1 MTKPRTIIVL
11 PAYNA
16 SQTLQATLDEIPSG
30 CADEILLVDDAS
42 QDGTAE
48 LAESLGLT
56 VIRHEKNRGYG
67 GNQKTCYTEALARGA
82 DRIVMVHPDD
92 QYDARVL
99 PHMLGLLD
107 LEICDVILG
116 SRIRTRK
123 EALQGGMP
131 LHKYLGNRG
140 LTILENML
148 LGQNLGEFHSGLRA
162 YRREVLETIPFL
174 ENREDFAFDSQL
186 LVQAVHFGFR
196 LGDLPVGVRYFPEAS
211 SIGFLHGM
219 SYIGGTLS
227 ALGAYLLH
235 HSGLVK
241 HRLFR
246 EPSPEASNASG
257 R

>member
-1 MTKPRTIIVL
+1 MRKPRTIVVL

-16 SQTLQATLDEIPSG
+16 SRTLRATLEEIPSG

-82 DRIVMVHPDD
+82 DRVVMVHPDD

-123 EALQGGMP
+123 EALEGGMP

-140 LTILENML
+140 LTILENIL

-162 YRREVLETIPFL
+162 YRREVLETIPFMD
-174 ENREDFAFDSQL
+174 NRDDFAFDSQF

-196 LGDLPVGVRYFPEAS
+196 LGDVPVGVRYFPEAS
-211 SIGFLHGM
+211 SIGFQHGM

-227 ALGAYLLH
+227 ALGAYVLH
-235 HSGLVK
+235 HAGLVK
-241 HRLFR
+241 HPMFR
-246 EPSPEASNASG
+246 AAAG
-257 R
+257 GKTCG

>member
-1 MTKPRTIIVL
+1 MTKPRTIVVL

-16 SQTLQATLDEIPSG
+16 SRTLQATLDEIPSG

-42 QDGTAE
+42 QDGTAD

-56 VIRHEKNRGYG
+56 VIRHEHNRGYG

-162 YRREVLETIPFL
+162 FRREVLETIPFL
-174 ENREDFAFDSQL
+174 ENREDFAFDSQI

-196 LGDLPVGVRYFPEAS
+196 LGDVPVGVRYFPEAS

-246 EPSPEASNASG
+246 EPKPQASG
-257 R
+257 GLGR

>member
-1 MTKPRTIIVL
+1 MTKPRTIVVL

-16 SQTLQATLDEIPSG
+16 SRTLQATLDEIPSG

-42 QDGTAE
+42 QDGTAD

-56 VIRHEKNRGYG
+56 VIRHEHNRGYG

-162 YRREVLETIPFL
+162 FRREVLETIPFL

-196 LGDLPVGVRYFPEAS
+196 LGDVPVGVRYFPEAS

-241 HRLFR
+241 HRLFQGL
-246 EPSPEASNASG
+246 PPEASGASG

>member
-16 SQTLQATLDEIPSG
+16 SRTLQATLDEIPSG

>member
-1 MTKPRTIIVL
+1 MTKPRTIVVL

-16 SQTLQATLDEIPSG
+16 SRTLQATLDEIPSG

-140 LTILENML
+140 LTILENIL

-162 YRREVLETIPFL
+162 FRREVLETIPFL

-196 LGDLPVGVRYFPEAS
+196 LGDVPVGVRYFPEAS

-227 ALGAYLLH
+227 TLGAYLMH

-246 EPSPEASNASG
+246 APRPETGGVPG